1 MTGQEGQKNDLSGT
15 GDGRRDGKNMTGQTF
30 LKQNFENIN
39 PLTLTD
45 PRTAENKGGY
55 DLGVFVRG
63 VLVGH
68 RRRQ

>member
-45 PRTAENKGGY
+45 PRRAE
-55 DLGVFVRG
+55 LF
-63 VLVGH
+63 
-68 RRRQ
+68 